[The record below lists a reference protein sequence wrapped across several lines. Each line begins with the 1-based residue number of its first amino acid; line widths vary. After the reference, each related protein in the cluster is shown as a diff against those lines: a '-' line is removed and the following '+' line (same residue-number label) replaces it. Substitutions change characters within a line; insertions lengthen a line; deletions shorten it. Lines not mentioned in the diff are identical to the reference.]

1 MIDFRPVLGIIG
13 WILCLLA
20 AAMTVPAAA
29 DALAG
34 NSQWL
39 AFVASGGITL
49 VAGLGLVLGTWTD
62 RRQPLSTR
70 QAYLAAG
77 LGWLAPCLFAALPFA
92 LGVSDLS
99 ATDAFFEATSGIT
112 TTGSTVLSGLQHLPD
127 GLLLWR
133 GLLQWLGGIGIIVMA
148 IAVLPVLNI
157 GGMQMFRVEVLS
169 ARDRAAPRAA
179 RIGSTLISVYVG
191 LTALLAL
198 ALWTAGMSRFDAII
212 HAMSTIATG
221 GFGTHDSSMAHFD
234 SATMDLIV
242 CVGMVLGG
250 MPFLLVFTLAQGDWR
265 RVLRDQQLRWYLGLM
280 ALSGLAVTLWL
291 VEARDFGPFT
301 ALRHAFF
308 TVVSVMTG
316 TGLVTLDYSDW
327 AGMPVAILFFL
338 TFVGGCAGSTAAG
351 IKVFRFQLLF
361 ANAVVQVRQLL
372 RPHAVMVP
380 SFNTKPI
387 PKDVLTSVMGFIFVY
402 ALAFATLSMMLA
414 VLGLDFVTA
423 LSAAASSISNVGP
436 GLGDIIGPGGTF
448 APLPDL
454 AKLLLAGGMLFGR
467 LEMFILLV
475 ICVPSFWQD

>member
-1 MIDFRPVLGIIG
+1 MIDFRPVLQIIG

-20 AAMTVPAAA
+20 LSMTVPAAI
-29 DALAG
+29 DAMAG
-34 NSQWL
+34 SGQWM
-39 AFVASGGITL
+39 AFIASAGITL
-49 VAGLGLVLGTWTD
+49 VAGLGLVLGTRTD
-62 RRQPLSTR
+62 NRKPLSIR

-77 LGWLAPCLFAALPFA
+77 LGWLVPCLFAALPFS
-92 LGVSDLS
+92 LSSLDLS

-112 TTGSTVLSGLQHLPD
+112 TTGSTVLSGLDTLAP

-148 IAVLPVLNI
+148 LAVLPVLNI
-157 GGMQMFRVEVLS
+157 GGMQMFRVEVVS
-169 ARDRAAPRAA
+169 ARERTAPRAA

-198 ALWTAGMSRFDAII
+198 ALWAAGMGRFDAIT

-221 GFGTHDSSMAHFD
+221 GFSNYDRSMAHFD
-234 SATMDLIV
+234 SVTMDLIV
-242 CVGMVLGG
+242 LVGMILGG
-250 MPFLLVFTLAQGDWR
+250 MPFLLFFTLAQGDWR
-265 RVLRDQQLRWYLGLM
+265 RVLRDQQVHWYLGLM
-280 ALSGLAVTLWL
+280 ALGSIAITLWL
-291 VEARDFGPFT
+291 IDVRHFQPLT
-301 ALRHAFF
+301 ALRHAAF
-308 TVVSVMTG
+308 TVASVMTG

-361 ANAVVQVRQLL
+361 ANAVVQIRQLL

-380 SFNTKPI
+380 SFNNKPI

-423 LSAAASSISNVGP
+423 LSASASAISNVGP
-436 GLGDIIGPGGTF
+436 GLGDLIGPGGTF

-454 AKLLLAGGMLFGR
+454 AKILLAGGMLFGR

-475 ICVPSFWQD
+475 VFVPSFWRD